1 MNRFRVIIEIET
13 YSDAPEEWLGDLVA
27 DTLELDEQLI
37 SIKSTLN
44 PED

>member
-1 MNRFRVIIEIET
+1 MNRFRVTIEIET

-27 DTLELDEQLI
+27 DTLEPDERLI
-37 SIKSTLN
+37 SISSTTA